1 VQRLDVGKRYFVY
14 VTNAAGLYHYDMNDI
29 VEVVGHY
36 RQTPLIRF
44 IQKRKGVVFFTAE
57 KLYEVQVIA
66 AVDNALA
73 QLRGTYH
80 FIAAVARVEGR
91 GDATPGLPHRVDD
104 AVTDADGAVLVDRI
118 DAALGDQNS
127 DASRSPRRRS
137 SVLSPTPE
145 RSLAQAWGEVARRDG
160 GEAVG
165 IDLRRQLPRPRDEPG
180 RVDAVRRVG
189 GVALDAV
196 RGTS

>member
-80 FIAAVARVEGR
+80 FIAAVAELK
-91 GDATPGLPHRVDD
+91 DAATPR
-104 AVTDADGAVLVDRI
+104 LVFLI
-118 DAALGDQNS
+118 ES
-127 DASRSPRRRS
+127 TTP
-137 SVLSPTPE
+137 SPTPMVPYSWTE
-145 RSLAQAWGEVARRDG
+145 STRHWVTRTAMLRARRADGRQCYRRHQNGHWHRRGVRSPGVMAARPSESICVASSLAHATSPAASMRCG
-160 GEAVG
+160 GLA
-165 IDLRRQLPRPRDEPG
+165 
-180 RVDAVRRVG
+180 A
-189 GVALDAV
+189 
-196 RGTS
+196 